1 MENEVWKDIPRYE
14 GLYQASNLGRIRSC
28 ARTIIRKN
36 KIKQQFKG
44 KILSPEDNG
53 NGYLRLILYKNKK
66 KNSEYVHRL
75 VAQAYLKNYSNTLQ
89 VNHINGIKID
99 NRAENLEMVTTKEN
113 MQKAVEIGLFDKCK
127 EIQRKNAIK
136 NNLGKYHILANESAK
151 KRVAKYDKNNNLIQ
165 VYNSISEASRK
176 NNINITSI
184 SYSANGKRKTG
195 GGYIWHF
202 V

>member
-75 VAQAYLKNYSNTLQ
+75 IASAFIENYYNCEQ
-89 VNHINGIKID
+89 INHIDGNKQ
-99 NRAENLEMVTTKEN
+99 N
-113 MQKAVEIGLFDKCK
+113 
-127 EIQRKNAIK
+127 
-136 NNLGKYHILANESAK
+136 
-151 KRVAKYDKNNNLIQ
+151 
-165 VYNSISEASRK
+165 
-176 NNINITSI
+176 NNINNLEWCTK
-184 SYSANGKRKTG
+184 SYNIKEAYRLGLKTAPKTMLGIKSYKNHLSKPVNQYDLQGNFIKRYDSFSAAARATGLNRTHIGECCNGKNRTYG
-195 GGYIWHF
+195 GFIWKYDM
-202 V
+202 

>member
-75 VAQAYLKNYSNTLQ
+75 IASAFIENY
-89 VNHINGIKID
+89 
-99 NRAENLEMVTTKEN
+99 
-113 MQKAVEIGLFDKCK
+113 
-127 EIQRKNAIK
+127 
-136 NNLGKYHILANESAK
+136 
-151 KRVAKYDKNNNLIQ
+151 
-165 VYNSISEASRK
+165 YNCEQK
-176 NNINITSI
+176 NNI
-184 SYSANGKRKTG
+184 
-195 GGYIWHF
+195 
-202 V
+202 